1 MEKEIIKIAGVEF
14 FVDDLKELEKK
25 YFEENKKY
33 IVKYKTIYKLVYNE
47 AKQDKFNKGYF
58 GAVEIYKNKN
68 KKDLG
73 YTRRGR
79 FIITTAKQ
87 VNELIGRKFL
97 LED

>member
-1 MEKEIIKIAGVEF
+1 MNNNIIKIAGIEF
-14 FVDDLKELEKK
+14 FADDLKEIEKK

-47 AKQDKFNKGYF
+47 AKQDKLNKGYF
-58 GAVEIYKNKN
+58 GAVEVYKNKN

-87 VNELIGRKFL
+87 VNELIEKEIFE
-97 LED
+97 ED

>member
-1 MEKEIIKIAGVEF
+1 MNNNIVKIAGIEF
-14 FVDDLKELEKK
+14 FVNDLKEIEKK

-47 AKQDKFNKGYF
+47 AKQDKFNNGYF
-58 GAVEIYKNKN
+58 GAVEVYKNKN

-87 VNELIGRKFL
+87 VNELIGKEIFK
-97 LED
+97 ED

>member
-1 MEKEIIKIAGVEF
+1 MNNNIIKIAGIEF
-14 FVDDLKELEKK
+14 FVDDLKGIEKK

-33 IVKYKTIYKLVYNE
+33 IVKYKTIYKLIYNE

-58 GAVEIYKNKN
+58 GAVEVYKNKN

-87 VNELIGRKFL
+87 ANELIGKEIFK
-97 LED
+97 ED

>member
-1 MEKEIIKIAGVEF
+1 MNNIIKIAGIEF
-14 FVDDLKELEKK
+14 FIDDLKEIEKK

-47 AKQDKFNKGYF
+47 AKQDKFNKSYF
-58 GAVEIYKNKN
+58 GAVEVYKNKN

-87 VNELIGRKFL
+87 VNELIGKEIFK
-97 LED
+97 ED